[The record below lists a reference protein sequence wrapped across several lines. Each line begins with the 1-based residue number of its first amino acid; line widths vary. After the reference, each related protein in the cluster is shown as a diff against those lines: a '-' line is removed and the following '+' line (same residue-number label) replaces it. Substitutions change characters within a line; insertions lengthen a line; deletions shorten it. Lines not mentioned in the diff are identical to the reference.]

1 MPWARSVA
9 LGLWWAAG
17 ARRESELECG
27 IAHCIE
33 HMLFKGTPT
42 RSAHQINVE
51 IERFG
56 GSLNGFTGEEQMSI
70 QVRVPASFWRQT
82 LRILLDI
89 AQASSF
95 DPEELESEREVILEE
110 ISMVVDRPDY
120 LAQELL
126 ETALWPGHPLGR
138 PLTGT
143 AETLAS
149 IRSEDLHRW
158 YRQQLCASGVWVTAA
173 GPITLDE
180 VRDVVDGS
188 IERWPSPGDR
198 PPAGMVPA
206 PAFERFAPTVRAQ
219 QRTFE
224 QVHINLGFPAFSEC
238 DERRHALRLLNFIL
252 GEGMSSRLW
261 YELRECH
268 GLVYQISSDAS
279 TLSDAGSFSIQ
290 LATDADQAT
299 ESLAIVGAQLRRI
312 MAEPPSEEEL
322 SRAREYASGQLE
334 LGLDSTLA
342 QVNWMGEDL
351 LAYGRVLSISEQI
364 ESLEAVRGQDLVE
377 ICRLMFRRNQ
387 LAIGAV
393 GQVPSQDVM
402 IDALGLE

>member
-1 MPWARSVA
+1 MA
-9 LGLWWAAG
+9 
-17 ARRESELECG
+17 
-27 IAHCIE
+27 
-33 HMLFKGTPT
+33 
-42 RSAHQINVE
+42 
-51 IERFG
+51 
-56 GSLNGFTGEEQMSI
+56 
-70 QVRVPASFWRQT
+70 
-82 LRILLDI
+82 
-89 AQASSF
+89 
-95 DPEELESEREVILEE
+95 
-110 ISMVVDRPDY
+110 
-120 LAQELL
+120 
-126 ETALWPGHPLGR
+126 
-138 PLTGT
+138 
-143 AETLAS
+143 
-149 IRSEDLHRW
+149 
-158 YRQQLCASGVWVTAA
+158 
-173 GPITLDE
+173 
-180 VRDVVDGS
+180 
-188 IERWPSPGDR
+188 
-198 PPAGMVPA
+198 PA
-206 PAFERFAPTVRAQ
+206 PGFERLEPTVSAQ

-224 QVHINLGFPAFSEC
+224 QVHINLGFPAFSER
-238 DERRHALRLLNFIL
+238 DERRHALCLLNFIL

-261 YELRECH
+261 YELRERH

-351 LAYGRVLSISEQI
+351 LAYDRVLSISEQI
-364 ESLEAVRGQDLVE
+364 ESLEGVRAQDLVE
-377 ICRLMFRRNQ
+377 ICRLMFRRKQ